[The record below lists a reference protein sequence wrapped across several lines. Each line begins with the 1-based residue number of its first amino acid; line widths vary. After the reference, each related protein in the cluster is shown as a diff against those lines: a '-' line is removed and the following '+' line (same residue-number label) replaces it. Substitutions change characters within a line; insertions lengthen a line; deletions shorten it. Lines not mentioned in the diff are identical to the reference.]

1 MKYFLSLALIS
12 CAIGSVSAQKINV
25 KKQFAFAE
33 SQTNLM
39 LEEIKEADARKG
51 QVMPRTL
58 EDGKLK
64 LVVSKD
70 WTSGFFPGEL
80 WYLYEYTRD
89 AKWLDLARKFT
100 GKLQKEQFNTGT
112 HDLGFIMFCS
122 YGNGLR
128 LTGDQAYKDIV
139 IQSSK
144 SLSKRFSPSAGV
156 IRSWDHN
163 RDKWLYP
170 VIIDNMM
177 NLEMLFAA
185 TKLTGDSSFYKIA
198 VTHADNTLKNHFRPD
213 YSTYHVIDYH
223 EADGTVRKKNTHQ
236 GYNDESAWAR
246 GQAWALY
253 GYTLCFRETKNAVYL
268 NQAEKVAD
276 FILSQLPKDMVPYW
290 DYNDPG
296 IPGVSRDA
304 SAAAIAASAL
314 FELSLYSKNAKGYKK
329 AARKMLKSLSAKYAS
344 EPGTNRGFILDHSTG
359 HKPKN
364 SEVDVPINYA
374 DYYYLE
380 ALLRYK
386 NMK

>member
-1 MKYFLSLALIS
+1 MKYLLGLALIS
-12 CAIGSVSAQKINV
+12 CAIGSVSAQKV
-25 KKQFAFAE
+25 DVRKQFAFAE
-33 SQTNLM
+33 SQTNIM
-39 LEEIKEADARKG
+39 LEEIEKADAKKG
-51 QVMPRTL
+51 QVVPRTL

-100 GKLQKEQFNTGT
+100 NKLEKEQFNTGT
-112 HDLGFIMFCS
+112 HDLGFIIYCS

-128 LTGDQAYKDIV
+128 LTGDQTYRDIV

-144 SLSKRFSPSAGV
+144 SLSERFSPSAGV
-156 IRSWDHN
+156 IRSWNHN
-163 RDKWLYP
+163 QDKWLYP

-213 YSTYHVIDYH
+213 YSTYHVIDYS
-223 EADGTVRKKNTHQ
+223 ETDGTVRNKNTHQ
-236 GYNDESAWAR
+236 GYNDASAWAR

-253 GYTLCFRETKNAVYL
+253 GYTLCYRETKNAVYL
-268 NQAEKVAD
+268 DQAEKIAD
-276 FILSQLPKDMVPYW
+276 FILGELPEDLVPYW

-296 IPGVSRDA
+296 IPEVPRDA
-304 SAAAIAASAL
+304 SAAAITASAL
-314 FELSLYSKNAKGYKK
+314 FELSSYSKNAIGYNR
-329 AARKMLKSLSAKYAS
+329 AARKMLRSLSKKYTS
-344 EPGTNRGFILDHSTG
+344 EPGTNKGFILDHSTG

-364 SEVDVPINYA
+364 SEVDVPINYS